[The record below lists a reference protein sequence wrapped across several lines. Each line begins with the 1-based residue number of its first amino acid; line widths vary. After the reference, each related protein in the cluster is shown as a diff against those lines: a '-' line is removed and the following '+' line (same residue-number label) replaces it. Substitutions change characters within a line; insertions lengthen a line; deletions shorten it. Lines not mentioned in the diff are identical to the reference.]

1 MTRVVAPAETCAC
14 RERRETVAD
23 GENGVMATWT
33 FLTHHA
39 HVLIQVAQDPDATV
53 QEIAAVVGIS
63 TRSAVKILNDLE
75 ADGYLERHRQG
86 RRNHY
91 VLHPERPLRHP
102 ANAAHTI
109 GELIDTLADLA

>member
-1 MTRVVAPAETCAC
+1 MCGDNRV
-14 RERRETVAD
+14 
-23 GENGVMATWT
+23 MSTWT

-39 HVLIQVAQDPDATV
+39 HVLLHVAGNPDTTV
-53 QEIAAVVGIS
+53 QEIAVVVGIS

-75 ADGYLERHRQG
+75 AGGYLERHRHG

-102 ANAAHTI
+102 ANAAHTV
-109 GELIDTLADLA
+109 GELIEALADLA